1 MSQEDAAPE
10 SGLLH
15 PQRVL
20 SRKTA
25 EPILFL
31 ADRMAK
37 ADEEVVPRE
46 NRMIDMI
53 ADAVGLATFRHQPWF
68 RDMTEAAALQ
78 RLNTDLAKRATLVV
92 LSLIL
97 KADAKRRPE
106 EQAYFSKVRE
116 QLGAPPITVPVDLE
130 AHKKLALQYF
140 QD

>member
-1 MSQEDAAPE
+1 MNQENVAPT
-10 SGLLH
+10 SNIFR
-15 PQRVL
+15 PPRAL

-25 EPILFL
+25 EPILYL
-31 ADRMAK
+31 ADSMAK

-46 NRMIDMI
+46 MRMIDLV
-53 ADAVGLATFRHQPWF
+53 ADAVGLPTFRHQPWF
-68 RDMTEAAALQ
+68 REMTEAAALH

-97 KADAKRRPE
+97 KADAKRRPA
-106 EQAYFSKVRE
+106 EQAYFSRLRE

-130 AHKKLALQYF
+130 AHKRLALQYF